1 MRYGNGVIRQLLR
14 RLKRPAELESLPLG
28 KALRHALGSP
38 SAFEAAR
45 VAIDNA
51 FAACGPAGERYRRI
65 IWAYDVER
73 TITREEA
80 AQELAVSPRHFFR
93 LRAEAVQA
101 LSDYVARLL
110 GGPVATRDPITDAA
124 QAMLEFDPAA
134 ASELMDL
141 ARDADLGNRID
152 ALYRMATQM
161 NDLETI
167 DPRAFAGLHRVR
179 ALLILSYVAD
189 LRGDHERAE
198 RIRGEARAD
207 KTAAQG
213 TARDPLVEYEIATIE
228 FTAERYSGT
237 AQNLLERAEAVERLG
252 KILGGEHAIAP
263 LLLVAEA
270 AILAGRPARAREVI
284 DLAFYAARENRHYRV
299 LGYALLRSGQL
310 EMLEGRFED
319 ALRLARAAAIALRA
333 FPDGRLAADET
344 IGRIST
350 LIGIPWTPT
359 DAPEGSLW
367 LTLAST
373 GMRLRNAL
381 ATGSSPYAAVAAEA
395 LSTAERAEA
404 RSYLGVAAFSFAT
417 AACAALAL
425 RRADA
430 SALALHAWQLL
441 VRSGNHLLAVD
452 LFAFPGRVER
462 DLGPMTFDDATS
474 RAIAATLAGIPG
486 MGSFGNLAAIEPLAR
501 VWPTILAVA
510 GGLVAT
516 TVPAEYAQSVARG
529 LVAGGV
535 TAATF
540 ERISNGALREV
551 VIWTGALPM
560 PQDRQ
565 AFERRLTRTL
575 RTFQY
580 QVERAVAQERY
591 RVASH
596 LSAC

>member
-28 KALRHALGSP
+28 KALRHALGAP

-45 VAIDNA
+45 IAIDNA
-51 FAACGPAGERYRRI
+51 FAACGPAGERYRKI
-65 IWAYDVER
+65 IWSYDVER

-80 AQELAVSPRHFFR
+80 AEELAVSPRHFFR

-110 GGPVATRDPITDAA
+110 GGPAALRDPINDAA

-134 ASELMDL
+134 ASQLMDL
-141 ARDADLGNRID
+141 AHDADLGDKID
-152 ALYRMATQM
+152 ALSRMATQM

-167 DPRAFAGLHRVR
+167 DLRAFAGLHRVR

-189 LRGDHERAE
+189 LRGDHEQAE
-198 RIRGEARAD
+198 RIRIEARAD
-207 KTAAQG
+207 KTSALS
-213 TARDPLVEYEIATIE
+213 TSDPLVEYEIATIE
-228 FTAERYSGT
+228 FTAARYSGT
-237 AQNLLERAEAVERLG
+237 AQHLLARAEAVERLG

-299 LGYALLRSGQL
+299 LGYALLRSAQL
-310 EMLEGRFED
+310 EMLEGKFEN
-319 ALRLARAAAIALRA
+319 ALRLARASAIALRT
-333 FPDGRLAADET
+333 FPDGRLSADET

-350 LIGIPWTPT
+350 LLGLPWS
-359 DAPEGSLW
+359 AEAAQEGSLW
-367 LTLAST
+367 LKLASA

-381 ATGSSPYAAVAAEA
+381 ATGSLSHADVATEAHANAEQAEA
-395 LSTAERAEA
+395 TA
-404 RSYLGVAAFSFAT
+404 YLGLAAFSYAT
-417 AACAALAL
+417 AASAALAL
-425 RRADA
+425 RRSDA
-430 SALALHAWQLL
+430 NALALHAWQLL

-452 LFAFPGRVER
+452 LFAFPGRIER
-462 DLGPMTFDDATS
+462 DLGPLTFDDATA
-474 RAIAATLAGIPG
+474 RAISATLAGIPG
-486 MGSFGNLAAIEPLAR
+486 MGSFGNASAIEPLAL
-501 VWPTILAVA
+501 VWPTVLAVS
-510 GGLVAT
+510 GGSVAT

-535 TAATF
+535 TASTF
-540 ERISNGALREV
+540 ERISNGALRELV
-551 VIWTGALPM
+551 TWTSAMPM
-560 PQDRQ
+560 PDDRQ

-591 RVASH
+591 RMASH